1 MKPGQM
7 LSAMLVLVTHHFD
20 GKYDRQG
27 LPYVLHCIRVMDFME
42 SDDEELLCISLG
54 HDLIEDTKVTYAML
68 RELGMT
74 ERIIEG
80 IRCMTRVP
88 GETEDEYQA
97 RVMSNK
103 DSIKVKLGDL
113 RHNTDIR
120 RLKGVTEKD
129 LARLQKYHTFYLKL
143 KALG

>member
-1 MKPGQM
+1 M
-7 LSAMLVLVTHHFD
+7 LSAMLVLVTQHFA

-27 LPYVLHCIRVMDFME
+27 LPYVLHCLKVMYYTG
-42 SDDEELLCISLG
+42 SDDEELQCIALG

-68 RELGMT
+68 RSLGMT
-74 ERIIEG
+74 ERIIDG
-80 IRCMTRVP
+80 IRCMTRMP
-88 GETEDEYQA
+88 GETEEEYQA
-97 RVMSNK
+97 RVMSNS
-103 DSIKVKLGDL
+103 DSIKVKLSDL

-120 RLKGVTEKD
+120 RLKGITEKD